1 MPTSCWGKPGCPK
14 YNQRR
19 LKAMERKVRQNLGG
33 DCGRSDVLS
42 QLKGPDAGRIAHY
55 LEEQVNCPV
64 YGNTRT
70 TYYPL
75 GDDCYRDL
83 LAAIQSARQYVFIE
97 YFIIEEGKLWN
108 SVLQVLKE
116 KVKEGVEVRVIY
128 DDVGSIFTLPAD
140 YPGRLEKLG
149 IQCRVFNR
157 MVPVISLRQNNR
169 DHRKYMIVD
178 GPVALPGASTW
189 RTSTSTSSRGSATGR
204 TTPSGWR
211 ATQCGP

>member
-1 MPTSCWGKPGCPK
+1 
-14 YNQRR
+14 
-19 LKAMERKVRQNLGG
+19 MERKVRQNLGG

-128 DDVGSIFTLPAD
+128 DDVGSIFTCRQTIQA
-140 YPGRLEKLG
+140 GWKNWGFSAGCSTGWCRLSP
-149 IQCRVFNR
+149 C
-157 MVPVISLRQNNR
+157 
-169 DHRKYMIVD
+169 
-178 GPVALPGASTW
+178 A
-189 RTSTSTSSRGSATGR
+189 R
-204 TTPSGWR
+204 TTG
-211 ATQCGP
+211 TTGNI

>member
-1 MPTSCWGKPGCPK
+1 MTKALSMLAKLLAKLARLLFHRIGIIAVMILLQIGFYIVVFAILSSSPYYRLFSWALNLLSALVALWIAGNRSNPGYKVGWIIIVLMFPPLGAVAYLLLGGNRLSK

-75 GDDCYRDL
+75 GDDCYRCL
-83 LAAIQSARQYVFIE
+83 LYTSDAADE
-97 YFIIEEGKLWN
+97 
-108 SVLQVLKE
+108 
-116 KVKEGVEVRVIY
+116 
-128 DDVGSIFTLPAD
+128 
-140 YPGRLEKLG
+140 
-149 IQCRVFNR
+149 
-157 MVPVISLRQNNR
+157 
-169 DHRKYMIVD
+169 
-178 GPVALPGASTW
+178 
-189 RTSTSTSSRGSATGR
+189 
-204 TTPSGWR
+204 
-211 ATQCGP
+211 